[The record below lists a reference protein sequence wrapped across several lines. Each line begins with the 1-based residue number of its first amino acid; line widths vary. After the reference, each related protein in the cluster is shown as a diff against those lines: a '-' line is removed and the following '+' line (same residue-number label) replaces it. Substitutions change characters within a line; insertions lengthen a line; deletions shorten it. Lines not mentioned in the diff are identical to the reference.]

1 EFARVPVRRDR
12 PARVSAGLDERGSG
26 VIDWVRRGRVRLAA
40 LAALAASGLGALIF
54 TLAHFLAHV
63 LNLPHPW

>member
-1 EFARVPVRRDR
+1 M
-12 PARVSAGLDERGSG
+12 
-26 VIDWVRRGRVRLAA
+26 IDWVRRGRVRLAA